1 MDMIILGITLVI
13 TLGAQVY
20 INSWYSRTKKMPSSK
35 SMTGK
40 EVARKILDANGLKKV
55 KVEEQ
60 PGTLTDHYDPRNK
73 VVRLSTDIYNNKSL
87 ASISVAS
94 HECGHAIQDKDNYF
108 FLRLRSSIVPLVNIA
123 SKLGYVAIMIGL
135 IMGSLGFFRVGIA
148 LEFVILAFQLITLP
162 VEFNASSR
170 ALKNASSRALKQI
183 KELGIVVADE
193 HRYCRKMLTS
203 AALTYVASVATAV
216 LEIFRLILI
225 ARDR

>member
-1 MDMIILGITLVI
+1 MDMILGITLVI

-170 ALKNASSRALKQI
+170 ALKQI

>member
-1 MDMIILGITLVI
+1 MNIEIIILLITMLI
-13 TLGAQVY
+13 TLGAQAY
-20 INSWYSRTKKMPSSK
+20 INSWYIRTKKMPNDK
-35 SMTGK
+35 KMTGK
-40 EVARKILDANGLKKV
+40 EVGRKILDANGLKKV

-73 VVRLSTDIYNNKSL
+73 VVRLSSDIYNNTSL
-87 ASISVAS
+87 ASVSVAS

-123 SKLGYVAIMIGL
+123 SRLGYVAIMIGL
-135 IMGSLGFFRVGIA
+135 IMGALGFLRIGII

-162 VEFNASSR
+162 VEF
-170 ALKNASSRALKQI
+170 NASSRALKQI

-203 AALTYVASVATAV
+203 AALTYVASVATAI
-216 LEIFRLILI
+216 LEILRLLLI

>member
-40 EVARKILDANGLKKV
+40 EKKKKILDANGLKKV

-170 ALKNASSRALKQI
+170 ALKQI

>member
-40 EVARKILDANGLKKV
+40 EVAKKILDANGLKKV

-135 IMGSLGFFRVGIA
+135 IMGSLGFFRIGIA

-162 VEFNASSR
+162 VEF
-170 ALKNASSRALKQI
+170 NASSRALKQI

>member
-135 IMGSLGFFRVGIA
+135 IMGSLGFFRIGIA

-162 VEFNASSR
+162 VEF
-170 ALKNASSRALKQI
+170 NASSRALKQI

>member
-94 HECGHAIQDKDNYF
+94 HECGHAIQDKDGYL
-108 FLRLRSSIVPLVNIA
+108 FLRIRSSIVPIVNLA
-123 SKLGYVAIMIGL
+123 SKLGYVAIVLGIIMQMLNIVKIG
-135 IMGSLGFFRVGIA
+135 IFA
-148 LEFVILAFQLITLP
+148 EFIILAFQVITLP
-162 VEFNASSR
+162 VEFNASAR
-170 ALKNASSRALKQI
+170 ALKKIEEYSMVTT
-183 KELGIVVADE
+183 KELSNA
-193 HRYCRKMLTS
+193 RSMLTS
-203 AALTYVASVATAV
+203 AALTYVAAV
-216 LEIFRLILI
+216 TSTLLEIMRLLYVFRSN
-225 ARDR
+225 D

>member
-170 ALKNASSRALKQI
+170 ALKQI